1 MTTDEPS
8 EAAVCVTPS
17 AKRAEECAVVLASNG
32 IAHRL
37 ETTGAGWMVIVAAGD
52 AGRASSVLVEYDREN
67 RDEAP
72 RDPSPP
78 PYGTTWIGGVIAALL
93 VTGPRGPGQCLC
105 PTDSVG

>member
-37 ETTGAGWMVIVAAGD
+37 ETTGAGWMVMVAAAAVGIP
-52 AGRASSVLVEYDREN
+52 GRVAVNPDR
-67 RDEAP
+67 RR
-72 RDPSPP
+72 RDP
-78 PYGTTWIGGVIAALL
+78 AAVGHEARLSL
-93 VTGPRGPGQCLC
+93 SALGPTSAAPQ
-105 PTDSVG
+105 